1 MIPASAVS
9 LIPERNFLVRLEYD
23 GTPFQGWQVQP
34 DVPTIQGALETALS
48 RMTGQAV
55 VVAGSGRTDAGVHA
69 RGQAASFQCQVRFGP
84 DAFVRGLNSLLPD
97 AIAVIEC
104 REVPLSFHARFS
116 AIAKTYVY
124 QIRNHPIRS
133 ALSRQTAWHR
143 PVLLDVA
150 AMQTAADH
158 LMGTHDFASFEA
170 TGSPRSSTVRTLTR
184 AVWSTDGDD
193 LLFTITG
200 DGFLRYMVRN
210 IVGTL
215 EWVGNGRLSPD
226 ALPDI
231 IAAENRTAAGPT
243 APAHGL
249 YLQDVVYPDAVFTL
263 PP

>member
-1 MIPASAVS
+1 MIPRSTAS

-34 DVPTIQGALETALS
+34 NAPTIQGELQAALR
-48 RMTGQAV
+48 RMTGQPVA
-55 VVAGSGRTDAGVHA
+55 VAGSGRTDAGVHA
-69 RGQAASFQCQVRFGP
+69 RGQAASFHCRVRFGP

-97 AIAVIEC
+97 TIAVTAC
-104 REVPLSFHARFS
+104 KAVPPAFHARFS

-133 ALSRQTAWHR
+133 ALSRKTAWHR
-143 PVLLDVA
+143 PVSLDVA
-150 AMQTAADH
+150 AMQAAADH
-158 LMGTHDFASFEA
+158 LTGTHDFASFEA
-170 TGSPRSSTVRTLTR
+170 AGSPRTSSVRTLTR
-184 AVWSTDGDD
+184 ALWSTNGDD

-263 PP
+263 PS